1 MNMLRIVKKD
11 LKSPRHKSAVVEDSD
26 EEDPIDIEES
36 KSDDEVEE
44 SESDENSDDNLE

>member
-26 EEDPIDIEES
+26 EEDPINI
-36 KSDDEVEE
+36 EE
-44 SESDENSDDNLE
+44 SESDVEKKTGKEP